1 MSITH
6 PLLATR
12 FVRVETILKTIASKR
27 STIVSLGDAPSQ
39 LTELQCA
46 HSVLQSIDLSLA
58 LDSDKQKYKEYIHAL
73 ECEAELFEAIV
84 ARLVEVEIK
93 AMNLTGLI
101 ARADADQLGNTPPLN
116 PYILQVPMSSRVSM
130 SNATGTH
137 SSVEEYLSMTPEQSK
152 ADLNKALVENAK
164 ARIGNTKEAI
174 SKADTICIKAV
185 DSCID
190 LRNKGDI
197 TRDVTVVI
205 LKSDLG
211 VERIT
216 RNLIDNIADVM
227 LAHGLRDVQYDNAI
241 QRFSGSVN
249 IEHAVIHP
257 GNISFTSKYK

>member
-58 LDSDKQKYKEYIHAL
+58 LDSDKQKYKEYINTL

-116 PYILQVPMSSRVSM
+116 PYTLQVPMSSRVSM

-137 SSVEEYLSMTPEQSK
+137 PSVEEYLSMTPEQSK

-164 ARIGNTKEAI
+164 ARISNTKEAI